1 MLKHCKRDH
10 NSLNVDKLSAFPSSL
25 YDSLLL
31 AWLNTSQWASFR
43 ETTEQ
48 LARALDFYDGYLR
61 SQNKKM
67 KTHHLSEAI
76 PIADKTSV
84 ELLPVNLTPSKSLTS
99 LSDAVSTKG
108 VYEQIFVGDYI
119 PSDSREKYRC
129 IQDLRRGLRR
139 PCVLCTCSVGG
150 PVGNYLFIWPIQDHV
165 TLEAALNENQ
175 KIISQ
180 IQSDVPVYHRRTL
193 RKKLISKFGRISPKT
208 S

>member
-1 MLKHCKRDH
+1 MAQY
-10 NSLNVDKLSAFPSSL
+10 LSVGIIWGNYRATCPCIRFLCWVFAQSKQK
-25 YDSLLL
+25 DE
-31 AWLNTSQWASFR
+31 NTPPFR
-43 ETTEQ
+43 SHSNCRQ
-48 LARALDFYDGYLR
+48 
-61 SQNKKM
+61 
-67 KTHHLSEAI
+67 
-76 PIADKTSV
+76 TSV

-99 LSDAVSTKG
+99 FSDAVSTKD

-119 PSDSREKYRC
+119 PSDSHEKYRC

-165 TLEAALNENQ
+165 TLEAGLNENQ